1 MAQYGRTGERRAA
14 SASDGGRT
22 ARLLSLIQS
31 RAQPKRHPMLT
42 PCVALLLP
50 CSDPAPSFGQP
61 NKTLR
66 LAKQT
71 AKVTNLAGLPYG
83 QVWEL
88 DQRTQLLSRTDRKR
102 GLGTALLDTTM
113 ETVKNN
119 SQLYDTNR
127 SQKLSQAEIEALK
140 TPGSATSGA
149 ALVDLLISNSATFA
163 GKTEF
168 SQEKY
173 IKKKKAKHCSELQV
187 LPVSIARVMET
198 FWEKDPRKMRGM
210 RPDTMAMILST
221 ANIKAGV
228 NSLVVES
235 CSGVVLGSLLYRQ
248 QGLGYVVHAFENN
261 QKRTEGVKRFN
272 FNNDIA
278 SALLHV
284 PLDKVLTKQIPIHAE
299 TAAAASAP
307 VSAAAATAAAASS
320 DKKADAPMDTSS
332 SSDSASA
339 PSAAV
344 AAAGAA
350 AAAVPAGDMTAEEV
364 LSQQVDVA
372 ILATRYDPFSLL
384 QSVWPYLKVTGRFV
398 LYDEC
403 IEPLAA
409 AHAKLSTSAEFAS
422 VNLVLSECFFRNH
435 QVLPNRTHPFVNMSA
450 SGGYILSGIKMKQGK

>member
-1 MAQYGRTGERRAA
+1 MF
-14 SASDGGRT
+14 
-22 ARLLSLIQS
+22 
-31 RAQPKRHPMLT
+31 
-42 PCVALLLP
+42 ALLVIV
-50 CSDPAPSFGQP
+50 SFSPFLQP

-102 GLGTALLDTTM
+102 GLGTALLDTNM

-119 SQLYDTNR
+119 SQLYDTNQ

-140 TPGSATSGA
+140 TPGSSTSGA
-149 ALVDLLISNSATFA
+149 ALVDMLISNSATFA

-173 IKKKKAKHCSELQV
+173 IKKKKAKHCSEVQV

-221 ANIKAGV
+221 ANVKAGV

-272 FNNDIA
+272 FSAEIA
-278 SALLHV
+278 GALLHV
-284 PLDKVLTKQIPIHAE
+284 PLDKVLNKQIPIHAE
-299 TAAAASAP
+299 TAAAA
-307 VSAAAATAAAASS
+307 AAAAPAAAPAAAVATTAAAAVSA

-332 SSDSASA
+332 NSDSASA
-339 PSAAV
+339 AAPAASTASV
-344 AAAGAA
+344 AAAG
-350 AAAVPAGDMTAEEV
+350 AVPAGDMTAEEV
-364 LSQQVDVA
+364 LAQQVDVT
-372 ILATRYDPFSLL
+372 ILATRYDPYTLL

-409 AHAKLSTSAEFAS
+409 AHAKLSTSSEFAA